1 MKQVY
6 DSYRD
11 NSNVVFLAIQTV
23 FEGHSF
29 NTFKKLVPTQD
40 KYGLPIP
47 MGHDD
52 STHSDKYPVPTTML
66 EYRSGG
72 TPWVII
78 IDSKG
83 QVAYNQFH
91 IEKDSAFKLIDKL
104 LQ

>member
-6 DSYRD
+6 DKYRD

-29 NTFKKLVPTQD
+29 NTFKKLVSTQD
-40 KYGLPIP
+40 KYDLSIP
-47 MGHDD
+47 MGHDA
-52 STHSDKYPVPTTML
+52 STHSNKYPVPTTML
-66 EYRSGG
+66 EYRSAG

-78 IDSKG
+78 VDPEG
-83 QVAYNQFH
+83 RVAYNEFH
-91 IEKDSAFKLIDKL
+91 IEKDSAFKLIDNM